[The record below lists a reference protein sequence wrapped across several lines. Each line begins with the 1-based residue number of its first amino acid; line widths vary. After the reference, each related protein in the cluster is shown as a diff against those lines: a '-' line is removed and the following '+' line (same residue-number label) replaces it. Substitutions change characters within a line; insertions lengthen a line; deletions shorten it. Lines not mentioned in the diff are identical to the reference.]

1 MINPLVRYGVATVLC
16 LGITGVFLLCT
27 KYAEQH
33 PYTRIYRTVP
43 LTLTWAMGACSLYL
57 LLQTIFPFLDTPWF
71 DTLGVFLPFGFAIL
85 VAIFFL
91 WRRTRYIE
99 DTATL
104 LVLLFALF
112 VFTLINSAG
121 ILPHPNS
128 PPPIIAF
135 YATWCAIGSVFL
147 LPCIWFDRWL
157 LRHLGPVLPLPAI
170 LQSTWA
176 RRRTPLRRLLR
187 PIEISIAGAIT
198 ATLLAV
204 GLFLHHQ
211 LDSFVAALPWT
222 AGLMLGIYL
231 LGTALHWGLRWLFLG
246 KPVYS
251 SSLQPKA
258 SSVTVT
264 VEPSDEQLAG
274 WQLYQ
279 GPTADGSIPTEVQAQ
294 MDAQLQSGRAACI
307 HYRFDNGIQGS
318 QHLPSYCTAQWP
330 QCQTCTCREAAA
342 QLPLAAQGREE

>member
-1 MINPLVRYGVATVLC
+1 MINPLVRHGVATVLC

-112 VFTLINSAG
+112 VLTLINSAG
-121 ILPHPNS
+121 ILPHPSS

-157 LRHLGPVLPLPAI
+157 LSPPFSDPHGRGDELPCAGCC
-170 LQSTWA
+170 A
-176 RRRTPLRRLLR
+176 RLRSL
-187 PIEISIAGAIT
+187 
-198 ATLLAV
+198 LLARSQRLYSRW
-204 GLFLHHQ
+204 GF
-211 LDSFVAALPWT
+211 SCITSWT
-222 AGLMLGIYL
+222 
-231 LGTALHWGLRWLFLG
+231 
-246 KPVYS
+246 
-251 SSLQPKA
+251 
-258 SSVTVT
+258 
-264 VEPSDEQLAG
+264 PS
-274 WQLYQ
+274 
-279 GPTADGSIPTEVQAQ
+279 
-294 MDAQLQSGRAACI
+294 
-307 HYRFDNGIQGS
+307 
-318 QHLPSYCTAQWP
+318 
-330 QCQTCTCREAAA
+330 
-342 QLPLAAQGREE
+342 